1 MSNKKYILIL
11 FIFFVQINLFAQK
24 NYRVRADISIKDKL
38 SNGKLRLTVG
48 KVYYDKIYGKI
59 VYQLRFPR
67 KETLVVQD
75 TSIFQID
82 ETGKLLGSK
91 GTPMLPEVTIF
102 HMALT
107 NRLSDYGLNDGTNFY
122 KVSKVEKEDD
132 AIITTWMPSDPSLN
146 KYLGKIMMKNVKKRL
161 EAILFYGPKGDLLS
175 KQFFKDYTNIKGIEF
190 PQTVT
195 QLSYSIKDKNKEN
208 IQQTT
213 YQNIVIDE
221 AAQDEIYRYKI
232 PARKLVLQPATKP
245 SKSPKR

>member
-1 MSNKKYILIL
+1 VLKKIFILI
-11 FIFFVQINLFAQK
+11 FILTNSLFAQK
-24 NYRVRADISIKDKL
+24 NYRVKADISIKDKL

-82 ETGKLLGSK
+82 ENGKFLGSK
-91 GTPMLPEVTIF
+91 GTPMLPEFTIF

-122 KVSKVEKEDD
+122 KVSKVEKEED

-161 EAILFYGPKGDLLS
+161 EVILFYGPKGDLLS
-175 KQFFKDYTNIKGIEF
+175 KQFFQDYTNVKGIEF
-190 PQTVT
+190 PRSVT
-195 QLSYSIKDKNKEN
+195 QLSYSVKDKNKEN

-221 AAQDEIYRYKI
+221 AEQDEIYRYKI
-232 PARKLVLQPATKP
+232 PIRKLAVQPNTKP
-245 SKSPKR
+245 TKSPKR